1 MKCENLLFDKD
12 GTNIK
17 IADFGLA
24 KETKWGELLYGYA
37 GTPYYMAPEIHT
49 GWYEGTKV
57 DIFATGVIL
66 FVMVM
71 GRMPFYEA
79 KMDD

>member
-12 GTNIK
+12 GRNIK

-24 KETKWGELLYGYA
+24 GKTERFLDDYL
-37 GTPYYMAPEIHT
+37 GTESYMAPEFHT
-49 GWYEGTKV
+49 GWHKGTEV

-66 FVMVM
+66 FAMVV
-71 GRMPFYEA
+71 GRMPF
-79 KMDD
+79 D

>member
-12 GTNIK
+12 GRNIK

-24 KETKWGELLYGYA
+24 GKTKGFLNDYV

-49 GWYEGTKV
+49 GRYEGTKV
-57 DIFATGVIL
+57 DIFAAGVIL
-66 FVMVM
+66 FAMVV
-71 GRMPFYEA
+71 GRMPF
-79 KMDD
+79 D